1 VSIEPELAA
10 STGKEERRW
19 LPLVIAAAIV
29 LLVTTLVILSLELK
43 NHRGSNGI
51 APVTTPL
58 APYAGSLAVSH
69 LAMSESANLAGGKVT
84 YLDGRIANRGSRT
97 VTDVTVQVLFRN
109 FAHEV
114 AQNESQPL
122 KLIRTREP
130 YIDVEPLSAAPLRP
144 GDERD
149 FRLIFDTVS
158 PNWDGAYPEIRIL
171 RVTTK

>member
-1 VSIEPELAA
+1 MEPELAA
-10 STGKEERRW
+10 TEKEERRW
-19 LPLVIAAAIV
+19 LPVVVAAAIV
-29 LLVTTLVILSLELK
+29 LLIAAVVILSLEFK
-43 NHRGSNGI
+43 NHGGSNGI
-51 APVTTPL
+51 TPVTAPL
-58 APYAGSLAVSH
+58 DPYAGSLAVSH
-69 LAMSESANLAGGKVT
+69 LAMSESSSLAGGKVT
-84 YLDGRIANRGSRT
+84 YLDGQIANRGGRT
-97 VTDVTVQVLFRN
+97 VTGVTVQVLFRD

-158 PNWDGAYPEIRIL
+158 PDWNGAYPEIRFL
-171 RVTTK
+171 RVEAK